1 MLQQA
6 IVTIV
11 DYCTRYAVRIIG
23 IACLLGLVT
32 AIYAARHFAI
42 DADVNKLISKE
53 LPWRQREVAFEKS
66 FPPKEETILAV
77 IDAPTSELVTQ
88 ATTAL
93 IEKLSGQ
100 KDHFRSILE
109 AGGGPFFQKNGLLFL
124 PTQEVVG
131 LTKKLGEAKPLIQ
144 TLAQDSNWRGLTT
157 ALNYGLIGARMKHYT
172 LDDLS
177 GTLNMVSDTLEE
189 AIAGQRA
196 SFSWR
201 AMLNGR

>member
-157 ALNYGLIGARMKHYT
+157 AHIFG
-172 LDDLS
+172 
-177 GTLNMVSDTLEE
+177 
-189 AIAGQRA
+189 
-196 SFSWR
+196 
-201 AMLNGR
+201 